1 MASRHQP
8 VDPFGST
15 TDPAAL
21 VTRPAVTR
29 VLEGVQVSLLVGK
42 RRLAITGP
50 DGIGKTL
57 ILHALTSRLEG
68 SFESVYLPYASLPG
82 RDLCAWILTLRDEPI
97 ERDPVIALEAIARRY
112 AADERPLLVVIDD
125 ASSLLDDS
133 VRLLGSLIERCEGA
147 LRVVVAPTDDF
158 RSGRLLAAF
167 GEGLEEHRIDQP
179 MTFEETR
186 AYLEGRL
193 AWANVPSEMREV
205 FTPDVVSSLH
215 RAAAGLPGPMN
226 ALASRVLRGDPRVLE
241 ELAALASPS
250 PQPPLPNITPLQDV
264 PEDAATEPRLSSV
277 ARELRD
283 DLDEDDFPVLRD
295 DEAPSDPPSL
305 ADDTPMAAPVASAEV
320 APVDATPELS
330 KFSQESAREPT
341 EPIREFSAFSEEDAE
356 EVDDEVL
363 DLEDDVEAW
372 QPSAEAEEFEP
383 LPWQE
388 RISERRSWAP
398 RVSRLRATVA
408 AAVLVIALL
417 FVAVP
422 HLRQLILESP
432 AIVQIEDFANT
443 EGDFGE
449 VAAEERF
456 SEPAFGVP
464 VDANREPAEA
474 EEQERIAEEIAAI
487 ESGGGALVGVN
498 INADPW
504 AHVEVDGVYVGLT
517 PLADVKLTPGAHR
530 IRARLPGGE
539 VIERSINVD
548 AGNRHIALAPG
559 QGD

>member
-1 MASRHQP
+1 VA
-8 VDPFGST
+8 
-15 TDPAAL
+15 
-21 VTRPAVTR
+21 RPAVTR

-42 RRLAITGP
+42 RRVAITGP

-97 ERDPVIALEAIARRY
+97 ERDPVVALEAVARRY
-112 AADERPLLVVIDD
+112 ADDERPLLVVIDD

-133 VRLLGSLIERCEGA
+133 VRLLGSLIERCDGA

-193 AWANVPSEMREV
+193 AWADVPSEMREV

-226 ALASRVLRGDPRVLE
+226 ALASRVLRGDPRVFE
-241 ELAALASPS
+241 ELASLASPS
-250 PQPPLPNITPLQDV
+250 PPPPLPNIA
-264 PEDAATEPRLSSV
+264 PELELPNEEAATEPRLSAV

-295 DEAPSDPPSL
+295 DEPPSAPPSL
-305 ADDTPMAAPVASAEV
+305 ADEIPPTEEAARL
-320 APVDATPELS
+320 DAATELS
-330 KFSQESAREPT
+330 KFSQESAREPV
-341 EPIREFSAFSEEDAE
+341 EPIREFSAFSDEDAE
-356 EVDDEVL
+356 EVDDEIL
-363 DLEDDVEAW
+363 DLEDDVESWRPGTEEVDDPW
-372 QPSAEAEEFEP
+372 QPNAEPEELDP

-388 RISERRSWAP
+388 RISARRSWAP
-398 RVSRLRATVA
+398 RVSGLRATVA

-422 HLRQLILESP
+422 HLRQAILESP
-432 AIVQIEDFANT
+432 AVVQTQDLANT

-449 VAAEERF
+449 VAIEERF

-464 VDANREPAEA
+464 VDANREPVEK
-474 EEQERIAEEIAAI
+474 EEQRRIAREIAAI
-487 ESGGGALVGVN
+487 ESGGGALVPVN

-539 VIERSINVD
+539 VIERSVTVD

-559 QGD
+559 ESD

>member
-1 MASRHQP
+1 VA
-8 VDPFGST
+8 
-15 TDPAAL
+15 
-21 VTRPAVTR
+21 RPAVTR

-42 RRLAITGP
+42 RRVAITGP

-97 ERDPVIALEAIARRY
+97 ERDPVVALEAVARRY
-112 AADERPLLVVIDD
+112 ADDERPLLVVIDD

-133 VRLLGSLIERCEGA
+133 VRLLGSLIERCDGA

-193 AWANVPSEMREV
+193 AWADVPSEMREV

-226 ALASRVLRGDPRVLE
+226 ALASRVLRGDPRVFE
-241 ELAALASPS
+241 ELASLASPS
-250 PQPPLPNITPLQDV
+250 PPPLPNIA
-264 PEDAATEPRLSSV
+264 PELELPNEEADEIPPTEEAARLDAAT
-277 ARELRD
+277 
-283 DLDEDDFPVLRD
+283 
-295 DEAPSDPPSL
+295 
-305 ADDTPMAAPVASAEV
+305 
-320 APVDATPELS
+320 ELS
-330 KFSQESAREPT
+330 KFSQESAREPV
-341 EPIREFSAFSEEDAE
+341 EPIREFSAFSDEDAE
-356 EVDDEVL
+356 EVDDEIL
-363 DLEDDVEAW
+363 DLEDDVESWRPGTEEVDDPW
-372 QPSAEAEEFEP
+372 QPNAEPEELDP

-388 RISERRSWAP
+388 RISARRSWAP
-398 RVSRLRATVA
+398 RVSGLRATVA

-422 HLRQLILESP
+422 HLRQAILESP
-432 AIVQIEDFANT
+432 AVVQTQDLANT

-449 VAAEERF
+449 VAIEERF

-464 VDANREPAEA
+464 VDANREPVEK
-474 EEQERIAEEIAAI
+474 EEQRRIAREIAAI
-487 ESGGGALVGVN
+487 ESGGGALVPVN

-539 VIERSINVD
+539 VIERSVTVD

-559 QGD
+559 ESD